1 MNARNKGGI
10 MAFSTNNPHDM
21 PNAPAAKTRTRRIV
35 AFAIIAA
42 MLLLAIGFAV
52 VRCMNLQAVSGGLYD
67 VLNTPFEGALN
78 ASSGEA
84 SVAGSAEI
92 GLGPAYTPAP
102 FNTEEYAYLDEPGF
116 TSVAAQPLSTL
127 SADVDTASY
136 CNLRRMV
143 NDGTATDMIPAGAIR
158 TEEMLNYF
166 DYDYAAPTGDNLF
179 GVTARAGVCPWNP
192 ETLLLVLGFSTEAR
206 DAADPQGSNL
216 VFLID
221 TSGSMDSYDKLPLLQ
236 EALGKLVEQLDERD
250 RVSIVTYSGDESIM
264 LEGASG
270 ADQYAIMHTV
280 YGLVAY
286 GSTNGEAG
294 LATAYEVAERNFIEG
309 GVNRIVMAS
318 DGDLNV
324 GITSESDLHDFVEQ
338 KRESGVYLSVLGF
351 GSGNYKDTKM
361 EVLADHG
368 NGTYHYIDCLEEAE
382 RVFGEDLRSNFV
394 PLADDV
400 KVQVEFNPAC
410 VKGYRLIGYE
420 NRTLAAEEFEDDT
433 ADAGEV
439 GAGHQFTVAYE
450 IVPVG
455 SSFEMYEPDLKY
467 GRNDENADDEAAQS
481 GESQSGEP
489 SDSSAQS
496 WRDAGNTAPSD
507 STGDGSPD
515 QSESDIAAKD
525 TAPAARLDATT
536 IPSGEWLTCSVRYK
550 PAGQDTSQEEQA
562 IVDASAFSNDPDH
575 DWRFAASVIECS
587 MLLRDSDYAG
597 STTFDSALE
606 LAQASAT
613 GIFAD
618 ERQGFIALMEQ
629 LRENGASREYRDT
642 QG

>member
-1 MNARNKGGI
+1 MKSENTPVKSHRSIKAL
-10 MAFSTNNPHDM
+10 A
-21 PNAPAAKTRTRRIV
+21 
-35 AFAIIAA
+35 IAA
-42 MLLLAIGFAV
+42 CTLLAAGALIWLGCSALTSSTSA
-52 VRCMNLQAVSGGLYD
+52 NDSLLGAPLGDSASASGGSSSA
-67 VLNTPFEGALN
+67 T
-78 ASSGEA
+78 ASA
-84 SVAGSAEI
+84 AESYYA
-92 GLGPAYTPAP
+92 PEPYTP

-143 NDGTATDMIPAGAIR
+143 TDGATCDMVPAGAIR

-166 DYDYAAPTGDNLF
+166 DYDYAAPTDDNLF
-179 GVTARAGVCPWNP
+179 SVTARAGVCPWNP
-192 ETLLLVLGFSTEAR
+192 ETLLLVMGFSTEAR
-206 DAADPQGSNL
+206 EAADPQGTNL

-250 RVSIVTYSGDESIM
+250 RVSIVTYSGDESIV

-270 ADQYAIMHTV
+270 ADQHAIMHTV

-410 VKGYRLIGYE
+410 MKGYRLIGYE

-433 ADAGEV
+433 VDAGEV

-455 SSFEMYEPDLKY
+455 SSFEMYDPDLKY
-467 GRNDENADDEAAQS
+467 ERLDEGVDGEAAQPSESRS
-481 GESQSGEP
+481 GESGE
-489 SDSSAQS
+489 SSAQS
-496 WRDAGNTAPSD
+496 WRNAEGTEPS
-507 STGDGSPD
+507 G
-515 QSESDIAAKD
+515 SESDASSSRTEND
-525 TAPAARLDATT
+525 TPAENATRDSSLDATS
-536 IPSGEWLTCSVRYK
+536 IPTGEWLTCSVRYK
-550 PAGQDTSQEEQA
+550 PAGQGESVEEQA
-562 IVDASAFSNDPDH
+562 VVDASAFSDDPGN

-587 MLLRDSDYAG
+587 MILRDSDYAE
-597 STTFDSALE
+597 SSTFDSALE
-606 LAQASAT
+606 LAQESAT
-613 GIFAD
+613 GTFAE
-618 ERQGFIALMEQ
+618 ERQGFIDLMNRLNSYAARAPYSNYLSE
-629 LRENGASREYRDT
+629 
-642 QG
+642 

>member
-1 MNARNKGGI
+1 MNTNTLKTLLIALGI
-10 MAFSTNNPHDM
+10 AL
-21 PNAPAAKTRTRRIV
+21 AA
-35 AFAIIAA
+35 
-42 MLLLAIGFAV
+42 LLAIGLSFV
-52 VRCMNLQAVSGGLYD
+52 GCNTLRSGD
-67 VLNTPFEGALN
+67 VLGESASLESTLGS
-78 ASSGEA
+78 ASSSA
-84 SVAGSAEI
+84 AGGSN
-92 GLGPAYTPAP
+92 GSYYVPPAPSDP

-116 TSVAAQPLSTL
+116 TSVAVQPLSTL

-143 NDGTATDMIPAGAIR
+143 TDGATADMIPAGAIR

-179 GVTARAGVCPWNP
+179 GVSAHAGVCPWNP

-221 TSGSMDSYDKLPLLQ
+221 TSGSMNSYDKLQLLQ
-236 EALGKLVEQLDERD
+236 ESFARLVTQLDERD
-250 RVSIVTYSGDESIM
+250 RVSIVTYSGEERIV

-270 ADQYAIMHTV
+270 ADRYTIMDAI
-280 YGLVAY
+280 YELRAE
-286 GSTNGEAG
+286 GSTNGGAG
-294 LATAYEVAERNFIEG
+294 LATAYDVAQRNFIEG
-309 GVNRIVMAS
+309 GVNRIIMAS

-324 GITSESDLHDFVEQ
+324 GMTSESDLHDFVEQ
-338 KRESGVYLSVLGF
+338 KREGGVYLSVLGF

-368 NGTYHYIDCLEEAE
+368 NGAYHYIDCLEEAQ

-420 NRTLAAEEFEDDT
+420 NRALTAEEFEDD
-433 ADAGEV
+433 AVDAGEV

-455 SSFEMYEPDLKY
+455 SSFEMNEPDLKY
-467 GRNDENADDEAAQS
+467 GQHDEGTDDQA
-481 GESQSGEP
+481 SQSDEGQSNGP
-489 SDSSAQS
+489 DSSSAQS
-496 WRDAGNTAPSD
+496 WRNAERAVSSSGNATAS
-507 STGDGSPD
+507 G
-515 QSESDIAAKD
+515 QSESDA
-525 TAPAARLDATT
+525 TAQDNASASLDATT

-550 PAGQDTSQEEQA
+550 PAGQDESVEQQKV
-562 IVDASAFSNDPDH
+562 VDASAFANDPGN

-597 STTFDSALE
+597 TATFDSALE

-613 GIFAD
+613 GTFAE
-618 ERQGFIALMEQ
+618 ERQGFIDLM
-629 LRENGASREYRDT
+629 NGLSGNVEPFGGNNRSW
-642 QG
+642 

>member
-1 MNARNKGGI
+1 

-42 MLLLAIGFAV
+42 LLLLAIGFAV

-67 VLNTPFEGALN
+67 VLNTPFESALN

-92 GLGPAYTPAP
+92 DLGPAYTPAP

-270 ADQYAIMHTV
+270 ADQYTIMHTV

-324 GITSESDLHDFVEQ
+324 GITSESDLHDFVGQ

-420 NRTLAAEEFEDDT
+420 NRTLAAEEFEDDM

-439 GAGHQFTVAYE
+439 GADHQFTIAYE

-467 GRNDENADDEAAQS
+467 GRNDESADDEAAQS
-481 GESQSGEP
+481 DESQSGEP
-489 SDSSAQS
+489 SGSSAQS
-496 WRDAGNTAPSD
+496 WRDAGNTAPSG

-562 IVDASAFSNDPDH
+562 IVDASAFSSNPGH
-575 DWRFAASVIECS
+575 EWRFAASVIECS

-618 ERQGFIALMEQ
+618 ERQGFITLMEQ
-629 LRENGASREYRDT
+629 LRENGPLYKE
-642 QG
+642 Q

>member
-10 MAFSTNNPHDM
+10 MASNTNSPHGT
-21 PNAPAAKTRTRRIV
+21 PNAPAAKTRTMRV
-35 AFAIIAA
+35 AAVAIIAA
-42 MLLLAIGFAV
+42 LLLLAIGFAV
-52 VRCMNLQAVSGGLYD
+52 VRCMNMQAVSGGLCD
-67 VLNTPFEGALN
+67 ALNAPLYGALN
-78 ASSGEA
+78 ASSSET
-84 SVAGSAEI
+84 SVAGSTEI
-92 GLGPAYTPAP
+92 GLDPAYAPVP

-116 TSVAAQPLSTL
+116 TSVATQPLSTL

-143 NDGTATDMIPAGAIR
+143 NDGMTADMIPAGAIR

-192 ETLLLVLGFSTEAR
+192 ETLLLVMGFSTEAR
-206 DAADPQGSNL
+206 DATDPQGSNL

-236 EALGKLVEQLDERD
+236 EALGKLVAQLDERD
-250 RVSIVTYSGDESIM
+250 RVSIVTYSGDESIV

-270 ADQYAIMHTV
+270 ADKYTIMHTV
-280 YGLVAY
+280 YDLVAY

-351 GSGNYKDTKM
+351 GSGNYKATKR

-368 NGTYHYIDCLEEAE
+368 NGTYHSIDCLEEAE

-467 GRNDENADDEAAQS
+467 GRNDESADDKTAQS
-481 GESQSGEP
+481 DESQSGEP
-489 SDSSAQS
+489 SGSSTQS
-496 WRDAGNTAPSD
+496 WRDAGNAAPSV
-507 STGDGSPD
+507 STGDGSPN

-525 TAPAARLDATT
+525 TAPVARLDATT

-550 PAGQDTSQEEQA
+550 PAGQDTSQEEQVV
-562 IVDASAFSNDPDH
+562 VDASAFSEDPGD
-575 DWRFAASVIECS
+575 DWRFAASIIECS

-606 LAQASAT
+606 LAQASVT
-613 GIFAD
+613 GAFTE
-618 ERQGFIALMEQ
+618 ERQGLIDLMEHLQ
-629 LRENGASREYRDT
+629 ENDSTYGYRDVWE
-642 QG
+642 

>member
-1 MNARNKGGI
+1 
-10 MAFSTNNPHDM
+10 MASSTNSSHNM
-21 PNAPAAKTRTRRIV
+21 PNAPAAKTRVKRAI
-35 AFAIIAA
+35 AFATIAVL
-42 MLLLAIGFAV
+42 LLLATGFTV
-52 VRCMNLQAVSGGLYD
+52 VRCANPQAVSGGLHD
-67 VLNTPFEGALN
+67 ALN
-78 ASSGEA
+78 APLEGTLNTSSSEA

-92 GLGPAYTPAP
+92 DLDAAYAPAP

-116 TSVAAQPLSTL
+116 TSTTTQPLSTL

-143 NDGTATDMIPAGAIR
+143 SDGMTADTIPAGVIR

-166 DYDYAAPTGDNLF
+166 DYDYAAPTGGNLF
-179 GVTARAGVCPWNP
+179 GVTAHAGVCPWNP
-192 ETLLLVLGFSTEAR
+192 ETLLLVMGFSTEAR
-206 DAADPQGSNL
+206 DATDPQGSNL

-250 RVSIVTYSGDESIM
+250 RVSIVTYSGDESIV

-270 ADQYAIMHTV
+270 TDQYAIMHTV

-294 LATAYEVAERNFIEG
+294 LATAYEVAERNFIED

-455 SSFEMYEPDLKY
+455 SSFELYEPDLKY
-467 GRNDENADDEAAQS
+467 ERSDEGTS
-481 GESQSGEP
+481 GEAIQ
-489 SDSSAQS
+489 
-496 WRDAGNTAPSD
+496 
-507 STGDGSPD
+507 
-515 QSESDIAAKD
+515 
-525 TAPAARLDATT
+525 
-536 IPSGEWLTCSVRYK
+536 SGEWLTCSVRYK
-550 PAGQDTSQEEQA
+550 PAGQNTSQEEQT
-562 IVDASAFSNDPDH
+562 IVDVSAFSENPGN
-575 DWRFAASVIECS
+575 DWRFAASIIECS

-597 STTFDSALE
+597 SSTFDSALE

-613 GIFAD
+613 GTFVE
-618 ERQGFIALMEQ
+618 ERQGFIDLMKH
-629 LRENGASREYRDT
+629 LRENNSTYRYPMCENDSPS
-642 QG
+642 

>member
-1 MNARNKGGI
+1 MNT
-10 MAFSTNNPHDM
+10 STLKSLLI
-21 PNAPAAKTRTRRIV
+21 ALAI
-35 AFAIIAA
+35 AFAA
-42 MLLLAIGFAV
+42 LLAIGLSFVGCNAL
-52 VRCMNLQAVSGGLYD
+52 RSDD
-67 VLNTPFEGALN
+67 VLGESASLESTLGS
-78 ASSGEA
+78 ASSSA
-84 SVAGSAEI
+84 AGGSS
-92 GLGPAYTPAP
+92 GSYYVPPAPSGP

-143 NDGTATDMIPAGAIR
+143 TDGATADMIPAGAIR

-179 GVTARAGVCPWNP
+179 GVSARAGVCPWNP

-206 DAADPQGSNL
+206 DTADPQGSNL

-221 TSGSMDSYDKLPLLQ
+221 TSGSMDSYDKLQLLQ
-236 EALGKLVEQLDERD
+236 ESFAQLVTQLDERD
-250 RVSIVTYSGDESIM
+250 RVSIVTYSGEERIV

-270 ADQYAIMHTV
+270 ADRYTIMDAI
-280 YGLVAY
+280 YELRAE
-286 GSTNGEAG
+286 GSTNGGAG
-294 LATAYEVAERNFIEG
+294 LATAYDVAQRNFIEG
-309 GVNRIVMAS
+309 GVNRIIMAS

-324 GITSESDLHDFVEQ
+324 GMTSESDLHDFVEQ
-338 KRESGVYLSVLGF
+338 KREGGVYLSVLGF

-368 NGTYHYIDCLEEAE
+368 NGAYHYIDCLEEAQ

-420 NRTLAAEEFEDDT
+420 NRALAAEEFEDD
-433 ADAGEV
+433 AVDAGEV
-439 GAGHQFTVAYE
+439 GAGHQFAVAYE

-455 SSFEMYEPDLKY
+455 SSFKMNEPDLKY
-467 GRNDENADDEAAQS
+467 GQHDEDADGGAGRPDEDQNDEPN
-481 GESQSGEP
+481 G
-489 SDSSAQS
+489 SSAQS
-496 WRDAGNTAPSD
+496 WRNAEGAASSNGNATAS
-507 STGDGSPD
+507 G
-515 QSESDIAAKD
+515 QSESDA
-525 TAPAARLDATT
+525 TAQDNASASLDATT

-550 PAGQDTSQEEQA
+550 PAGQNESVEQQEV
-562 IVDASAFSNDPDH
+562 VDASAFANDPGN

-597 STTFDSALE
+597 TATFDSALE

-613 GIFAD
+613 GAFAE
-618 ERQGFIALMEQ
+618 ERQGLIDLMSHLSGNVEPF
-629 LRENGASREYRDT
+629 RDNNRPW
-642 QG
+642 